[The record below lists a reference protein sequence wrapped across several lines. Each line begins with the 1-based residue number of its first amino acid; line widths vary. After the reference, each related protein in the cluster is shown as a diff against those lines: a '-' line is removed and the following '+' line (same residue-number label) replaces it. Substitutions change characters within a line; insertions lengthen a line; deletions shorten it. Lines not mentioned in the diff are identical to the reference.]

1 MKIENAGRCLAD
13 EIQMS
18 ITKYVK
24 DNESTS
30 TCCQEQSVIRLT
42 LITKWKYHKNKLL
55 SFLGFIR
62 SSIYV

>member
-24 DNESTS
+24 DNEY
-30 TCCQEQSVIRLT
+30 EMA
-42 LITKWKYHKNKLL
+42 Y
-55 SFLGFIR
+55 GFIR
-62 SSIYV
+62 SGELRRIISNTDPLLVPKKV

>member
-1 MKIENAGRCLAD
+1 MKIQNAGRCLVD

-30 TCCQEQSVIRLT
+30 TCCQEQNVIRLT
-42 LITKWKYHKNKLL
+42 LITKWKYHKKRLF
-55 SFLGFIR
+55 SSVGFIR
-62 SSIYV
+62 I